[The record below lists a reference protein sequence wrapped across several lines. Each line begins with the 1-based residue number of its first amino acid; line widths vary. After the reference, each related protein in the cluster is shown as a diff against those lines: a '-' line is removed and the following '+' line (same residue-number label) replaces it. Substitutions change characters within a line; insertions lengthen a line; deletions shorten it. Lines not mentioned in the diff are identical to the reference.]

1 MNSSQDLPILYCDMD
16 QVLCDFITSANS
28 ILCNDFTKV
37 DKVDR
42 WKSINSVTDF
52 WENLPWMSDGQ
63 ELYEIIIKYDPYILS
78 AYSERDGN
86 CISGKYKWIQKNTS
100 IPRARVNLVKR
111 AEKKTYATFNGRPNV
126 LIDDY
131 LKNIEDWENNG
142 GIAIHHA
149 NTERTVHELTN
160 LGFI

>member
-1 MNSSQDLPILYCDMD
+1 MLN
-16 QVLCDFITSANS
+16 
-28 ILCNDFTKV
+28 
-37 DKVDR
+37 
-42 WKSINSVTDF
+42 
-52 WENLPWMSDGQ
+52 E
-63 ELYEIIIKYDPYILS
+63 
-78 AYSERDGN
+78 
-86 CISGKYKWIQKNTS
+86 QK
-100 IPRARVNLVKR
+100 
-111 AEKKTYATFNGRPNV
+111 KKTYATFNGRPNV